1 MITIHV
7 LAGPEETA
15 CGLEAGESLWSSAT
29 VIEALEAASE
39 VRGRVC
45 RACLAAHGFDVAAG
59 DGDDA
64 ADGDGDDDHPSGSRD
79 AKPN

>member
-7 LAGPEETA
+7 LTSPEETA
-15 CGLEAGESLWSSAT
+15 CGLEASDSLWSTAT
-29 VIEALEAASE
+29 VIEALEAAAE

-45 RACLAAHGFDVAAG
+45 RACLAAHGFDSAAI
-59 DGDDA
+59 DDEAPDDA
-64 ADGDGDDDHPSGSRD
+64 APRA

>member
-7 LAGPEETA
+7 LASPEETA
-15 CGLEAGESLWSSAT
+15 CGLQAGESLWSSAT
-29 VIEALEAASE
+29 VIEALEAAAE

-45 RACLAAHGFDVAAG
+45 RACLAAHGFDSAAIEDEPPAAG
-59 DGDDA
+59 SPRA
-64 ADGDGDDDHPSGSRD
+64 